1 MWGFLQFTKYL
12 WLMKFNLF
20 GPIFLALT
28 KGSHIWQ
35 NLYISSITH
44 GFWRHE
50 STLSIHLYLHTIT
63 RTIKIVNPSNDALHY
78 LGWGQLL
85 YILVFPFTWGWV
97 NRTYPIWEGE
107 FTYEHIIIYYFILML
122 ILEMHKKS
130 LLKYMLENF
139 EKLQS
144 LKLFSVYLLIVLFMF
159 VRRILSR
166 SHPNLKSTTVF
177 IEFFCFNWSFCS
189 LR

>member
-20 GPIFLALT
+20 GPTFLSLT
-28 KGSHIWQ
+28 KGSHIWWT
-35 NLYISSITH
+35 LYISSITH

-50 STLSIHLYLHTIT
+50 SALLIHPYLHTIT
-63 RTIKIVNPSNDALHY
+63 RTVKRVNPCNDAVHY
-78 LGWGQLL
+78 VGWGQLL
-85 YILVFPFTWGWV
+85 YILVFPFTWEWV
-97 NRTYPIWEGE
+97 SRTYSEH
-107 FTYEHIIIYYFILML
+107 TYEHIIIYYFILML
-122 ILEMHKKS
+122 ILEMHRKS

-144 LKLFSVYLLIVLFMF
+144 LKLFSVYLLIVPFVF

-166 SHPNLKSTTVF
+166 SHPDLKSITVF
-177 IEFFCFNWSFCS
+177 IEIFCSNWSFCS

>member
-50 STLSIHLYLHTIT
+50 FVLLIHPYLHTIT
-63 RTIKIVNPSNDALHY
+63 RIVKRVNPCNDAVHY
-78 LGWGQLL
+78 LGWGRLL
-85 YILVFPFTWGWV
+85 YILVFPFTWEWIS
-97 NRTYPIWEGE
+97 RTYSEY
-107 FTYEHIIIYYFILML
+107 TYEHIIIYYFILML
-122 ILEMHKKS
+122 ILEMHRKS

-144 LKLFSVYLLIVLFMF
+144 LKLFSVYLLIIPFVF

-166 SHPNLKSTTVF
+166 SHRDLKSISAYRNF
-177 IEFFCFNWSFCS
+177 
-189 LR
+189 LL